1 MSPLSA
7 FYELDGT
14 HVELPIVG
22 LTDVFTDG
30 PRRLLVLNPETG
42 EVHPFGEDIPYVGG
56 NLLTAGYVRPI
67 RAPVPADG
75 QWLAEMWTVG
85 CDATYIGT
93 FPVLAWEPGDQ
104 TDPDVAP
111 GGDAVVLITE
121 PTEHAEPGPVSTR
134 LLPGLARYRRADQP
148 PLGPLVLPEDRE
160 WEQ

>member
-7 FYELDGT
+7 FYELNGT

-42 EVHPFGEDIPYVGG
+42 EVHPFGEDIPYVGS
-56 NLLTAGYVRPI
+56 LLTAGYVRPV
-67 RAPVPADG
+67 RPPVPADG
-75 QWLAEMWTVG
+75 LWLAEVWTVG

-148 PLGPLVLPEDRE
+148 PLGPLALPEDHE